1 MGRFNSKPN
10 TAGERIKRFESELRR
25 NLPKYGRDQRIKT
38 MEKTFQD
45 TMKSN
50 KDLTD
55 VLGVE
60 ERMDRIFE
68 EINSQVIFQN

>member
-1 MGRFNSKPN
+1 
-10 TAGERIKRFESELRR
+10 
-25 NLPKYGRDQRIKT
+25 
-38 MEKTFQD
+38 
-45 TMKSN
+45 MKSN

>member
-25 NLPKYGRDQRIKT
+25 NLLKYGRDQRIKT

>member
-10 TAGERIKRFESELRR
+10 TAGERPNRFESELRR
-25 NLPKYGRDQRIKT
+25 NLPKYGRDQRIKN